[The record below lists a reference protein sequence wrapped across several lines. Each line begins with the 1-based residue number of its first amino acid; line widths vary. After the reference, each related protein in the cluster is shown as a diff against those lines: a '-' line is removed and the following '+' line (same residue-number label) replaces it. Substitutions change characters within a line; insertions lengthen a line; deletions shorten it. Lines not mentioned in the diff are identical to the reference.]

1 MQLGRAGYGARVAA
15 VCSRAGK
22 RGGSSRVSRRG
33 AEQGGSWAQQG
44 RKEAEQLDAARA
56 AGQGEGSSRVQLS
69 AAGLGGRGC
78 SRAKSGRAG

>member
-44 RKEAEQLDAARA
+44 RKEGGAAWGSGARRGEQGAAECSRVGRRKRVQ
-56 AGQGEGSSRVQLS
+56 QGEVGQ
-69 AAGLGGRGC
+69 
-78 SRAKSGRAG
+78 SRAGR